1 MRNKRLLGIEISDL
15 GVTAARWS
23 DSTAELLP
31 LGPDT
36 MELSGFAQLTGKREV
51 VFGRPAFEQFL
62 TSEFAVDNLYW
73 HRLATGAKD
82 PAMRHRRKSRPSD
95 TELAQTH
102 LTAVIQKC
110 RKLEGRF
117 DEVVLAVPGHFKRS
131 NLGWLIQ
138 VSEAVGI
145 RVKHILDSSL
155 ASLLSVSGVPDTKS
169 FVVMDIHW
177 NTAESV
183 LIESTDS
190 GLERVV
196 VTENRR
202 ALGLRQILDRLVAG
216 LAQRFID
223 EFRFDPSARPE
234 YAQELY
240 NRLSAYLSDPKV
252 SSACKLRTPKGTLS
266 VDRGAL
272 AEMVGNELKS
282 FRDLADQAI
291 SLAHDPRDCAVFFSS
306 RILRVPGLMG
316 ILKQDFGVDPRVME
330 TGQAARGALAFRDAL
345 SSDMATDQPLVHI
358 AIEFKV
364 SREQRSESASI
375 PQGKV
380 YHSGRDGILG
390 PTHPTHLLFQGRLL
404 ELPEFGE
411 ADFAIGKGKSIA
423 SGLAVAEPVKG
434 LADCHALLR
443 RKKDGGIE
451 LSGAEGNQTW
461 INGESFNSNGA
472 ITLQVGD
479 VITLGAP
486 ILQVMIVGMATDD
499 A

>member
-1 MRNKRLLGIEISDL
+1 MSDKRVLGIEISDL
-15 GVTAARWS
+15 GITAARWIQ
-23 DSTAELLP
+23 STAQLIP
-31 LGPDT
+31 LSPDT

-62 TSEFAVDNLYW
+62 TSELAVENLYW
-73 HRLATGAKD
+73 HRLATAGKD
-82 PAMRHRRKSRPSD
+82 PSRRQRRKSRPSD
-95 TELAQTH
+95 MEMAQTH
-102 LTAVIQKC
+102 LMAVIENC
-110 RKLEGRF
+110 RKQAGRF

-155 ASLLSVSGVPDTKS
+155 ASLLSVSGVPGTKS

-177 NTAESV
+177 NTADAV
-183 LIESTDS
+183 LIESTER
-190 GLERVV
+190 GLERREVAEDR
-196 VTENRR
+196 T
-202 ALGLRQILDRLVAG
+202 LGLRQILDRLVMG
-216 LAQRFID
+216 LAKRFID

-240 NRLSAYLSDPKV
+240 NQLSAWLSDPNGN
-252 SSACKLRTPKGTLS
+252 SACKLRTPKGAIST
-266 VDRGAL
+266 DRGAL
-272 AEMVGNELKS
+272 AEMVGNELKGFS
-282 FRDLADQAI
+282 DLAGRAI
-291 SLAHDPRDCAVFFSS
+291 GQGTDSRDCSVFLSPRS
-306 RILRVPGLMG
+306 RYVPGLMQ
-316 ILKQDFGVDPRVME
+316 ILNKDFGVDPRMME
-330 TGQAARGALAFRDAL
+330 TGQAATGALAFRDAL
-345 SSDMATDQPLVHI
+345 SSEMATDQPLVHT
-358 AIEFKV
+358 AVEFAAC
-364 SREQRSESASI
+364 REQRSETASI

-380 YHSGRDGILG
+380 YRSGRDGILG

-411 ADFAIGKGKSIA
+411 ADFAIGNGKSIA

-434 LADCHALLR
+434 LAECHALLR

-451 LSGAEGNQTW
+451 LTGAEGNRTW
-461 INGESFNSNGA
+461 INGESFSSNGA

-486 ILQVMIVGMATDD
+486 ILQVMIVGMARDD

>member
-15 GVTAARWS
+15 GVTAAQWS
-23 DSTAELLP
+23 KSTAELLP

-36 MELSGFAQLTGKREV
+36 MELSGFAQLTGKGEV
-51 VFGRPAFEQFL
+51 VFGRLAFEQFL
-62 TSEFAVDNLYW
+62 TSELAADNQYW
-73 HRLATGAKD
+73 HSLATAGKD
-82 PAMRHRRKSRPSD
+82 PSVRGRRRSQPSD
-95 TELAQTH
+95 TELAQAH
-102 LTAVIQKC
+102 LTAVIEIC

-131 NLGWLIQ
+131 NLGRLIQ
-138 VSEAVGI
+138 ISEAVGI

-155 ASLLSVSGVPDTKS
+155 ASLLSASGVPDTRS

-177 NTAESV
+177 NTAEAGH
-183 LIESTDS
+183 IISTDS
-190 GLERVV
+190 GLERREVA
-196 VTENRR
+196 EDRG
-202 ALGLRQILDRLVAG
+202 LGLRQILDRLVMG
-216 LAQRFID
+216 LAKRFID

-240 NRLSAYLSDPKV
+240 NQLSAYLSDPNEIY
-252 SSACKLRTPKGTLS
+252 ACKLRTPKGAIS
-266 VDRGAL
+266 ADRGAL
-272 AEMVGNELKS
+272 AEIMDNELRGFS
-282 FRDLADQAI
+282 DLAGRAI
-291 SLAHDPRDCAVFFSS
+291 SQVANSRDCAVFFSS
-306 RILRVPGLMG
+306 RIRCVPGLMG
-316 ILKQDFGVDPRVME
+316 ILNKDFGVNPRMME
-330 TGQAARGALAFRDAL
+330 IGQAATGALAFRNAL
-345 SSDMATDQPLVHI
+345 SEDLAIDQPLFHTAV
-358 AIEFKV
+358 EFNA
-364 SREQRSESASI
+364 SQERRSETASI

-380 YHSGRDGILG
+380 YYSGRDGILG

-411 ADFAIGKGKSIA
+411 ADFAIGKGNSIA

-434 LADCHALLR
+434 LAECHVLLR

-451 LSGAEGNQTW
+451 LTGEEGNPTW
-461 INGESFNSNGA
+461 INGASITSIGA

-486 ILQVMIVGMATDD
+486 ILQVMIVGMARDN